1 MRLISADGRW
11 WWNGRAWQP
20 LPEAVTADTSA
31 TPAAET
37 ASSEGQDGSAPSAP
51 PTEAPAISSAA
62 NGTPNFMPGRYD
74 KSAVVVPGAGIAR
87 TLYSLSGG
95 RINLGPSAGELRH
108 LRLMDAAR
116 TPAVNPPLHIAVASA
131 KGGVG
136 KSTMALLLAS
146 RMGLL
151 RTDRIIAVECNPH
164 HGTFR
169 SRIRTHHDRSIK
181 DLIDFLD
188 SKEVERDQDL
198 TLPMLHRFTTHVPE
212 SRLEVITAPT
222 DPKIRQALSVDD
234 YRRVFSALER
244 YFDIIVLDLGT
255 GLLDETTKFIL
266 ERICD
271 QLVVVAPAELDG
283 AELGA
288 FTLEFVADSRG
299 VDWVRERGV
308 VVINRVV
315 KDTQVDVAG
324 MEVYFRGWARA
335 CLRISQDPHLKTGGI
350 FDWNRI
356 SRAANEEI
364 LALTAEVASGFSMGR
379 STPDSN

>member
-1 MRLISADGRW
+1 VA
-11 WWNGRAWQP
+11 
-20 LPEAVTADTSA
+20 
-31 TPAAET
+31 
-37 ASSEGQDGSAPSAP
+37 
-51 PTEAPAISSAA
+51 EAPV
-62 NGTPNFMPGRYD
+62 NGSPTFMPGRYD
-74 KSAVVVPGAGIAR
+74 KSAVAVPARGFAGR
-87 TLYSLSGG
+87 VYQLSRG
-95 RINLGPSAGELRH
+95 RINLGPSAAEHRH
-108 LRLMDAAR
+108 MGRLEAAR

-169 SRIRTHHDRSIK
+169 SRIRTHHDRSVK

-188 SKEVERDQDL
+188 GPEVERDEDL

-222 DPKIRQALSVDD
+222 DPKIRQALGVDD
-234 YRRVFSALER
+234 YKRVFRVLER

-255 GLLDETTKFIL
+255 GLLDDTTKYIL
-266 ERICD
+266 EKVCD

-288 FTLEFVADSRG
+288 FTLEFVADTRG
-299 VDWVRERGV
+299 VEWVRQRGV

-315 KDTQVDVAG
+315 KDTQVDVDG

-350 FDWNRI
+350 FDWDRI
-356 SRAANEEI
+356 SRGANDEI
-364 LALTAEVASGFSMGR
+364 LAMTAEVGSGFSLGR
-379 STPDSN
+379 SQV

>member
-11 WWNGRAWQP
+11 WWNGREWKP
-20 LPEAVTADTSA
+20 LPKAVDDESGAD
-31 TPAAET
+31 
-37 ASSEGQDGSAPSAP
+37 
-51 PTEAPAISSAA
+51 APADVEHPAPA
-62 NGTPNFMPGRYD
+62 EPPQVAPDNGNRRFMPGRYV
-74 KSAVVVPGAGIAR
+74 KSRNEVPGSGIAR
-87 TLYSLSGG
+87 RLYDLSGG
-95 RINLGPSAGELRH
+95 RINLGPSTAELH
-108 LRLMDAAR
+108 HSQLLDMAR
-116 TPAVNPPLHIAVASA
+116 TPAVDPPAHIAVASA

-136 KSTMALLLAS
+136 KSTMALLIAS
-146 RMGLL
+146 KMGLL

-169 SRIRTHHDRSIK
+169 SRVRTHHDRSIK

-188 SKEVERDQDL
+188 SPEVERDQDL

-212 SRLEVITAPT
+212 SRLEVMTAPT
-222 DPKIRQALSVDD
+222 DPRIRSALGKDD
-234 YRRVFSALER
+234 YRRVFSVLER

-255 GLLDETTKFIL
+255 GLLDDTTKYIL
-266 ERICD
+266 EEVCD

-299 VDWVRERGV
+299 VDWVRERAV

-324 MEVYFRGWARA
+324 MESYFRQWVRA
-335 CLRISQDPHLKTGGI
+335 CLRISQDAHLKSGGI
-350 FDWNRI
+350 FDWTLI
-356 SRAANEEI
+356 SPVAEEEI
-364 LALTAEVASGFSMGR
+364 LALTGEVATGFSLGR
-379 STPDSN
+379 SVPGAAEPA

>member
-1 MRLISADGRW
+1 VRLISADGKW
-11 WWNGRAWQP
+11 WWNGQSWQP
-20 LPEAVTADTSA
+20 LPESVKEQTATDEVAV
-31 TPAAET
+31 
-37 ASSEGQDGSAPSAP
+37 
-51 PTEAPAISSAA
+51 EAPTPPPAPAPEPPA
-62 NGTPNFMPGRYD
+62 NGTSAFMPGRYD
-74 KSAVVVPGAGIAR
+74 KSTVIAPAR
-87 TLYSLSGG
+87 GLSGRLYQLSGG
-95 RINLGPSAGELRH
+95 RINLGPSAAEQRH
-108 LRLMDAAR
+108 LNYLEMAR
-116 TPAVNPPLHIAVASA
+116 TPAANPPLHIAVASA

-146 RMGLL
+146 KMGLL

-169 SRIRTHHDRSIK
+169 SRIRTHHDRSVK

-188 SKEVERDQDL
+188 GSEVERDEDL

-222 DPKIRQALSVDD
+222 DPKIRQALGVED
-234 YRRVFSALER
+234 YRRVFRVLER

-255 GLLDETTKFIL
+255 GLLDDTTKYIL
-266 ERICD
+266 EKVCD

-288 FTLEFVADSRG
+288 FTLEFVADTRG
-299 VDWVRERGV
+299 VEWVRQRAV

-324 MEVYFRGWARA
+324 METYFRSWARA
-335 CLRISQDPHLKTGGI
+335 CMRISQDPHLKTGGI

-356 SRAANEEI
+356 SRGANEEI
-364 LALTAEVASGFSMGR
+364 LAMTAEVGSGFSLGR
-379 STPDSN
+379 SS

>member
-1 MRLISADGRW
+1 LISADGRW
-11 WWNGRAWQP
+11 WWNGHSWEP
-20 LPEAVTADTSA
+20 LPEAVRAETSA
-31 TPAAET
+31 AEASTPAPTLAEPPPPPD
-37 ASSEGQDGSAPSAP
+37 AS
-51 PTEAPAISSAA
+51 EAPV
-62 NGTPNFMPGRYD
+62 NGSPTFMPGRYD
-74 KSAVVVPGAGIAR
+74 KSAVVVPARGFAGR
-87 TLYSLSGG
+87 LFQLSRG
-95 RINLGPSAGELRH
+95 RINLGPSAAEQRH
-108 LRLMDAAR
+108 MSHLEAAR

-169 SRIRTHHDRSIK
+169 SRIRTHHDRSVK

-188 SKEVERDQDL
+188 GPEVERDEDL

-234 YRRVFSALER
+234 YRRVFKVLER

-255 GLLDETTKFIL
+255 GLLDDTTKYIL
-266 ERICD
+266 EKVCD

-288 FTLEFVADSRG
+288 FTLEFVADTRG
-299 VDWVRERGV
+299 VPWVRERAV

-335 CLRISQDPHLKTGGI
+335 CLRISQDPHLKTGGV
-350 FDWNRI
+350 FDWSRI
-356 SRAANEEI
+356 SRAADEEI
-364 LALTAEVASGFSMGR
+364 LAMTAEVGSGFSLGR
-379 STPDSN
+379 SES

>member
-1 MRLISADGRW
+1 MRLISADGKW
-11 WWNGRAWQP
+11 WWNGQSWEP
-20 LPEAVTADTSA
+20 LPEAVTE
-31 TPAAET
+31 ET
-37 ASSEGQDGSAPSAP
+37 AGAEAMVTESVPPSEPPVAP
-51 PTEAPAISSAA
+51 A
-62 NGTPNFMPGRYD
+62 NGTPVFMPGRYD
-74 KSAVVVPGAGIAR
+74 KSAAPVPARGAAGR
-87 TLYSLSGG
+87 LYQLSRG
-95 RINLGPSAGELRH
+95 RINLGPGTAEQRH
-108 LRLMDAAR
+108 LNFLEAAR
-116 TPAVNPPLHIAVASA
+116 TPTVNPPLHIAVASA

-169 SRIRTHHDRSIK
+169 SRIRTHHDRSVK

-188 SKEVERDQDL
+188 SPELDRDEDL

-222 DPKIRQALSVDD
+222 DPKIRQALSVED
-234 YRRVFSALER
+234 YRRVFRVLER

-255 GLLDETTKFIL
+255 GLLDETTKYIL
-266 ERICD
+266 EKVCD

-299 VDWVRERGV
+299 VDWVRERAV

-315 KDTQVDVAG
+315 RDTQIDVAG
-324 MEVYFRGWARA
+324 METYFRGWARA

-356 SRAANEEI
+356 SRQANEEI
-364 LALTAEVASGFSMGR
+364 LAMTAEVGSGFSLGR
-379 STPDSN
+379 SAGS

>member
-11 WWNGRAWQP
+11 WWNGRSWQP
-20 LPEAVTADTSA
+20 LPEAVAADA
-31 TPAAET
+31 AAPPAAAAESPT
-37 ASSEGQDGSAPSAP
+37 PEAAPGP
-51 PTEAPAISSAA
+51 PEA
-62 NGTPNFMPGRYD
+62 NGAPRFMPGQYVR
-74 KSAVVVPGAGIAR
+74 SAREVPSTGIAR
-87 TLYSLSGG
+87 KLYDASGG
-95 RINLGPSAGELRH
+95 RINLGPSAAARRH
-108 LRLMDAAR
+108 ARLMDVAR
-116 TPAVNPPLHIAVASA
+116 TPVIAPPAPIAVASA

-146 RMGLL
+146 RLGLL

-188 SKEVERDQDL
+188 SSEIDRDQDL

-212 SRLEVITAPT
+212 SRLEVMTAPT
-222 DPKIRQALSVDD
+222 DPRIRKALSAND
-234 YRRVFSALER
+234 YNRVFGVLER
-244 YFDIIVLDLGT
+244 YFDIIILDLGT

-266 ERICD
+266 ERVCD

-299 VDWVRERGV
+299 VEWVRERAV

-315 KDTQVDVAG
+315 RDTQVDVSG
-324 MEVYFRGWARA
+324 MEGYLRHWVRA
-335 CLRISQDPHLKTGGI
+335 CLRVSQDPHLKSGGI
-350 FDWNRI
+350 FDWRLI
-356 SRAANEEI
+356 SRAADEEI
-364 LALTAEVASGFSMGR
+364 LALTGEVATGFSLGR
-379 STPDSN
+379 SVPGAAEPA

>member
-1 MRLISADGRW
+1 MRLISADGKW
-11 WWNGRAWQP
+11 WWNGESWQP
-20 LPEAVTADTSA
+20 LPEPATEETA
-31 TPAAET
+31 TPKTFVEEVAVEEPPP
-37 ASSEGQDGSAPSAP
+37 ASP
-51 PTEAPAISSAA
+51 APAGESPA
-62 NGTPNFMPGRYD
+62 NGTPPFIPGRYD
-74 KSAVVVPGAGIAR
+74 RSTVVAPARGFAGR
-87 TLYSLSGG
+87 LYQLSGG
-95 RINLGPSAGELRH
+95 RINLGPSAAEQRH
-108 LRLMDAAR
+108 LAYLEKAR
-116 TPAVNPPLHIAVASA
+116 TPAANPPQHIAVASA

-146 RMGLL
+146 KMGLL

-169 SRIRTHHDRSIK
+169 SRIRTHHDRSVK

-188 SKEVERDQDL
+188 SEQIERDEDL

-222 DPKIRQALSVDD
+222 DPKIRQALSVED
-234 YRRVFSALER
+234 YRRVFRVLER

-255 GLLDETTKFIL
+255 GLLDETTKYIL
-266 ERICD
+266 ESVCD

-299 VDWVRERGV
+299 VEWVRQRAV

-324 MEVYFRGWARA
+324 METYFRSWARS
-335 CLRISQDPHLKTGGI
+335 CMRISQDPHLKTGGI
-350 FDWNRI
+350 FDWGRI
-356 SRAANEEI
+356 SREANDEI
-364 LALTAEVASGFSMGR
+364 LAMTAEVGSGFSLGR
-379 STPDSN
+379 SG

>member
-11 WWNGRAWQP
+11 WWNGRSWQP
-20 LPEAVTADTSA
+20 LPEAVAEEPSDPPVATAEPVAPES
-31 TPAAET
+31 T
-37 ASSEGQDGSAPSAP
+37 APAP
-51 PTEAPAISSAA
+51 PPDA
-62 NGTPNFMPGRYD
+62 NGAPRFMPGRYVR
-74 KSAVVVPGAGIAR
+74 SAREVPSTGIAR
-87 TLYSLSGG
+87 RLYDISSG
-95 RINLGPSAGELRH
+95 RINIGPNAAARRH
-108 LRLMDAAR
+108 ARLLDVAR
-116 TPAVNPPLHIAVASA
+116 TPVIEPPAHIAVASA

-146 RMGLL
+146 RLGLL

-169 SRIRTHHDRSIK
+169 SRIRTHHDRSVK

-188 SKEVERDQDL
+188 GPQVSGDQNL

-212 SRLEVITAPT
+212 SRLEVLTAPT
-222 DPKIRQALSVDD
+222 DPKIRKALGVDH
-234 YRRVFSALER
+234 YQRVIDVLRR

-255 GLLDETTKFIL
+255 GLLDDTTKHVL
-266 ERICD
+266 ENVCD

-299 VDWVRERGV
+299 VPWVRERAV

-315 KDTQVDVAG
+315 KDTQVDVSG
-324 MEVYFRGWARA
+324 MESYFGQWVRG
-335 CLRISQDPHLKTGGI
+335 CLRVDQDAHLKTGGI
-350 FDWNRI
+350 FDWNHIAR
-356 SRAANEEI
+356 STDEEI
-364 LALTAEVASGFSMGR
+364 LALTAEVASGFSLGR
-379 STPDSN
+379 SVPPGS

>member
-11 WWNGRAWQP
+11 WWNGRSWQP
-20 LPEAVTADTSA
+20 LPQPVDPDSS
-31 TPAAET
+31 AET
-37 ASSEGQDGSAPSAP
+37 APVATQRRELEVDGVVSAAD
-51 PTEAPAISSAA
+51 EAPR
-62 NGTPNFMPGRYD
+62 FMPGQYV
-74 KSAVVVPGAGIAR
+74 KTGTAAPGTGLAR
-87 TLYSLSGG
+87 RLYRLSGG
-95 RINLGPSAGELRH
+95 RINLGPRPAELRH
-108 LRLMDAAR
+108 IRLMDEAR
-116 TPAVNPPLHIAVASA
+116 TPVIDPPVHIAVASA

-146 RMGLL
+146 RMGML

-169 SRIRTHHDRSIK
+169 SRVRTHHDRSIK

-188 SKEVERDQDL
+188 SAQVERDQDL

-212 SRLEVITAPT
+212 SRLEVMTAPT
-222 DPKIRQALSVDD
+222 DPTIRKALGEDD
-234 YRRVFSALER
+234 YRRVFSVLER

-255 GLLDETTKFIL
+255 GLLDDTTRYIL
-266 ERICD
+266 EKVCD

-288 FTLEFVADSRG
+288 FTLEFVADGRG
-299 VDWVRERGV
+299 VDWVRERAV

-324 MEVYFRGWARA
+324 MEVYFRQWVRA
-335 CLRISQDPHLKTGGI
+335 CLRISQDSHLKTGGI
-350 FDWNRI
+350 FDWSLI
-356 SRAANEEI
+356 SRVADEEI
-364 LALTAEVASGFSMGR
+364 LALTAEVASGFSLGR
-379 STPDSN
+379 SATGGVSPT

>member
-11 WWNGRAWQP
+11 WWNGRTWQP
-20 LPEAVTADTSA
+20 LPQPVDVDHTAESA
-31 TPAAET
+31 AAAGQPAPVAELAGVVPAAN
-37 ASSEGQDGSAPSAP
+37 
-51 PTEAPAISSAA
+51 AA
-62 NGTPNFMPGRYD
+62 QRFMPGRYVRSQT
-74 KSAVVVPGAGIAR
+74 SAPSTGIAR
-87 TLYSLSGG
+87 RLYELTGG
-95 RINLGPSAGELRH
+95 RINLGPSSAELRH
-108 LRLMDAAR
+108 VRLLDATR
-116 TPAVNPPLHIAVASA
+116 TPAIDPPLHIAVASA

-146 RMGLL
+146 RMGML

-169 SRIRTHHDRSIK
+169 SRVRTHHDRSVK

-188 SKEVERDQDL
+188 SAEVERDQDL

-212 SRLEVITAPT
+212 FRLEVMTAPT
-222 DPKIRQALSVDD
+222 DPTIRKALGVDD
-234 YRRVFSALER
+234 YRRVFSVLER

-255 GLLDETTKFIL
+255 GLLDDTTKYIL
-266 ERICD
+266 EQACD

-288 FTLEFVADSRG
+288 FTLEFVADGRG
-299 VDWVRERGV
+299 VDWVRERAV

-315 KDTQVDVAG
+315 KDTQVDVGG
-324 MEVYFRGWARA
+324 MEVYFRQWVRA

-350 FDWNRI
+350 FDWNQI
-356 SRAANEEI
+356 SRVANEEI
-364 LALTAEVASGFSMGR
+364 LALTAEVASGFSLGR
-379 STPDSN
+379 AVPDGAAQT

>member
-1 MRLISADGRW
+1 VRLISADGKW
-11 WWNGRAWQP
+11 WWNGQSWQP
-20 LPEAVTADTSA
+20 LPEGVTEETGAEPAVAEAPPPPPD
-31 TPAAET
+31 AAE
-37 ASSEGQDGSAPSAP
+37 AP
-51 PTEAPAISSAA
+51 P
-62 NGTPNFMPGRYD
+62 NGTPAFMPGRYD
-74 KSAVVVPGAGIAR
+74 RSAMVIPARGVAGR
-87 TLYSLSGG
+87 LYQLSGG
-95 RINLGPSAGELRH
+95 RINLGPSTAEQRH
-108 LRLMDAAR
+108 LNYLDAAR
-116 TPAVNPPLHIAVASA
+116 TPTVNPPLHIAVASA

-136 KSTMALLLAS
+136 KSTMALLVAS
-146 RMGLL
+146 RLGLL

-169 SRIRTHHDRSIK
+169 SRIRTHHDRSVK

-188 SKEVERDQDL
+188 GPEVERDEDL

-222 DPKIRQALSVDD
+222 DPKIRQALNVED
-234 YRRVFSALER
+234 YRRVFRVLER

-255 GLLDETTKFIL
+255 GLLDETTKYIL
-266 ERICD
+266 ENVCD
-271 QLVVVAPAELDG
+271 QLLVVAPAELDG

-299 VDWVRERGV
+299 VDWVRQRGV

-335 CLRISQDPHLKTGGI
+335 CLRVSQDPHLKTGGI

-356 SRAANEEI
+356 SRSANEEI
-364 LALTAEVASGFSMGR
+364 LAVTAEVGSGFSLGR
-379 STPDSN
+379 ST

>member
-11 WWNGRAWQP
+11 WWNGRSWQP
-20 LPEAVTADTSA
+20 LAQPVDADPSAESAVAAGPPPPVPELKGDVPTAD
-31 TPAAET
+31 
-37 ASSEGQDGSAPSAP
+37 
-51 PTEAPAISSAA
+51 
-62 NGTPNFMPGRYD
+62 GTPRFMPGRYV
-74 KSAVVVPGAGIAR
+74 KTEISAPGTGFAR
-87 TLYSLSGG
+87 MLHMLSRG
-95 RINLGPSAGELRH
+95 RINLGPSPAELRRS
-108 LRLMDAAR
+108 RLMDEAR
-116 TPAVNPPLHIAVASA
+116 TPAIDPPVHIAVASA

-169 SRIRTHHDRSIK
+169 SRVRTFHDRSIK

-188 SKEVERDQDL
+188 SSNVQRDEDL

-212 SRLEVITAPT
+212 SRLEVMTAPT
-222 DPKIRQALSVDD
+222 DPTIRKALGEDD
-234 YRRVFSALER
+234 YRRVFRVLER

-255 GLLDETTKFIL
+255 GLLDDTTRYIL
-266 ERICD
+266 EKVCD

-288 FTLEFVADSRG
+288 FTLEFVADGRG
-299 VDWVRERGV
+299 VEWVRERAV

-315 KDTQVDVAG
+315 KDTQVDVGG
-324 MEVYFRGWARA
+324 MEVYFRQWVRA
-335 CLRISQDPHLKTGGI
+335 CLRISQDPHLKTGGV
-350 FDWNRI
+350 FDWNQI
-356 SRAANEEI
+356 SKAANEEI
-364 LALTAEVASGFSMGR
+364 LALTAEVATGFSLGR
-379 STPDSN
+379 SVPAGGPA